1 MLNYQSLYYIFR
13 CINISNNK
21 VKNKET
27 NGNSKFYKIYPN
39 GSSTMI
45 TNSVQILLS
54 VLVVTIIGITIYKLR
69 IIDLFGV
76 IAAESVGL
84 IIIIIGGW
92 EFFVILLTFLSIA
105 GIFTKYKYAEKRK
118 MGMAEEKNGVRSW
131 KNVLANS
138 IVASFF
144 AIAYGLMPSS
154 KALMAGFLG
163 AISTSIADTLATE
176 IGLLSPYEPRLIT
189 NLTYRVKAGTS
200 GGITF
205 LGEVAGLFG
214 ILFLV
219 SVAWGV
225 GFINPSILSILI
237 SIGAG
242 FLGCTFDSYL
252 GATVQATFKCSVCG
266 KDTEK
271 NNHCQQQTLF
281 VSGSKIMDNNMV
293 NLISTIFG
301 ASVAFLMHLVLTA

>member
-1 MLNYQSLYYIFR
+1 
-13 CINISNNK
+13 
-21 VKNKET
+21 
-27 NGNSKFYKIYPN
+27 
-39 GSSTMI
+39 MI
-45 TNSVQILLS
+45 TNSMHILFS
-54 VLVVTIIGITIYKLR
+54 GVVVTIIGITTYKLG
-69 IIDLFGV
+69 IIDLLGV

-84 IIIIIGGW
+84 IIIIFGGW

-118 MGMAEEKNGVRSW
+118 MGMTEGKNGARSW
-131 KNVLANS
+131 QNVLANS
-138 IVASFF
+138 VVASVF
-144 AIAYGLMPSS
+144 AIAYGLIPSS

-176 IGLLSPYEPRLIT
+176 IGLLSRYEPRLIT
-189 NLTYRVKAGTS
+189 NLSNRVKAGTS
-200 GGITF
+200 GGITL
-205 LGEVAGLFG
+205 LGEAAGLFG
-214 ILFLV
+214 GLLIASV
-219 SVAWGV
+219 SWGV
-225 GFINPSILSILI
+225 GFTNPSILSILV

-271 NNHCQQQTLF
+271 NNHCQQPTLH
-281 VSGSKIMDNNMV
+281 VGGNKVMDNNMV

-301 ASVAFLMHLVLTA
+301 ASIAVLIYLVITV